1 MNETKT
7 ELLNIIIEKVN
18 YLNTDIINN
27 EDVSSKRYNE
37 FLEEI
42 RPLFSQLQLKVQQ
55 EINDDSE

>member
-18 YLNTDIINN
+18 YLNIDIINN
-27 EDVSSKRYNE
+27 EDISSKRYNE